1 MNCGEPG
8 RPSSAFRQGVSV
20 SIQKRG
26 RTVRHTLVLLA
37 VMLAPFPISS
47 ARAQVTVDVSKI
59 TCEQFVLYQITD
71 ADNIAVWLHGYHS
84 GKRGTTMVDVQT
96 FKQNA
101 NKLKRYCRMNIK
113 VTVMQAVDAVLGAGK

>member
-1 MNCGEPG
+1 MNCVEAG
-8 RPSSAFRQGVSV
+8 RPSSAFGRGLSV
-20 SIQKRG
+20 SIRKQD
-26 RTVRHTLVLLA
+26 RTARHTLALLA

-101 NKLKRYCRMNIK
+101 NKLK
-113 VTVMQAVDAVLGAGK
+113 